1 MNFIA
6 EPSDEHYM
14 SSFQNQRQTEECKAV
29 IAIGPHNSCL
39 ILFAHGQMLECE
51 VSEVSANPDEIG
63 FEYPEGLGQ
72 GIHVW
77 EGKGIYHP
85 DDDGGEC
92 EYNCDSV
99 REPTPREAWDIIHYN
114 KSPWDELWPPNEVQV
129 GTKIVQS
136 LEGFAEKLES
146 GEPIPTT
153 TVTRVDTPDGPMHV
167 REEGTLN
174 DEDNLLGHRW
184 RP

>member
-1 MNFIA
+1 MF
-6 EPSDEHYM
+6 E
-14 SSFQNQRQTEECKAV
+14 NQRQSERCKAV

-51 VSEVSANPDEIG
+51 ISEVSADPDEIG

-77 EGKGIYHP
+77 EGEGVYIP
-85 DDDGGEC
+85 DEDGGEC
-92 EYNCDSV
+92 QYNCKNV
-99 REPTPREAWDIIHYN
+99 RCPTDREGWDIIRYN
-114 KSPWDELWPPNEVQV
+114 KSPWPELWPPKELPPPKSI
-129 GTKIVQS
+129 GEKIVDG
-136 LEGFAEKLES
+136 LEDFAEKLES

-184 RP
+184 CP